1 MKKILV
7 LILSAALA
15 LTFVSCLAPADSG
28 AQGGKP
34 AKGSKYFFTVAS
46 KNNFAVKIDSDMA
59 DVLSALGE
67 PLKYFEAASCAFEG
81 LDKTYTYAGY
91 IVLTRPDGKKD
102 YVNSIQLT
110 DDSVTTSEGAYI
122 GMTADAVKGIYGAPT
137 TENATLITYTDEN
150 TTLNFVLKDAKVISI
165 EYIPA

>member
-7 LILSAALA
+7 LILSIALA
-15 LTFVSCLAPADSG
+15 LTFVSCLAPAEGGS
-28 AQGGKP
+28 QGGNP
-34 AKGSKYFFTVAS
+34 AKDSKYFFTVAS

-59 DVLSALGE
+59 DVLSALGD
-67 PLKYFEAASCAFEG
+67 PLQYYESASCAFEG

-91 IVLTRPDGKKD
+91 TVLTRPDGKKD
-102 YVNSIQLT
+102 YVNSILIT
-110 DDSVTTSEGAYI
+110 DDSVTTTEGAYI

-137 TENATLITYTDEN
+137 TENETLITYTDGN
-150 TTLNFVLKDAKVISI
+150 TTLSFVLKDARVVSI